1 MNFNGSQAA
10 ISGGVS
16 DPTIETR
23 IQNIDTITT
32 VAGSTNFLG
41 VLNLNGI
48 PVGGT
53 IPQPYVGNFEA
64 GGFVKTGGTISQYL
78 MANGSTLTQ
87 SAVSGNSN
95 FYFYNNDTTITP
107 APLSGQIRYNNA
119 NQSLATI
126 IYINATTSDSVSIE
140 VFFSQ
145 IDVLNDIYLQT
156 KDSSANFIRYNITGV
171 PTIIAGQYISIPILV
186 SGLNYGGTGQTSFG
200 SSTPLLL
207 SFFVNGVE
215 TNQRLSFLED
225 KTQNILNSQTVA
237 DYTEIAGKTGIV
249 NGLKIHTTG
258 IPLGLQSTLIKSASD
273 SDEMP
278 FILPALQAT
287 AGQVLTSISN
297 TGALIWTTPA
307 VTAGMIAATNERW
320 ISTSIGSDTT
330 GTGTLGQPYLTF
342 AKTLIGAQYPLKINI
357 RGTVSENLSLG
368 AVNSNIAIQTNDP
381 TNSQQSINTGTI
393 TTSGAMT
400 RLKMAGFTVN
410 VGIVTAMTFNDS
422 GGRHSFTNMAWNCTN
437 ATSIDFGVNYTNWVN
452 FQSCDFTGC
461 TGSINL
467 RTPLSGTNTAYFYDC
482 GAINLNGGT
491 NWIVYINGST
501 SVMSSTG
508 SFAGTIVQLP
518 LNSFNA
524 VITSQAAFN
533 AISGAGF
540 VGVYINQVVGLTGLT
555 GATFGC
561 AFIYTGAAKVLS
573 LNFLQMAPCIN
584 VFNSSTFTNDSWT
597 KNKNVAGGWIA
608 VDATKTTSLDAAV
621 LGTAL
626 PIGATNASII
636 NMART
641 GVTTSIQGLLNLA
654 TSGVCLSITGSG
666 TITGNIKP
674 TVDLANDIGIVGG
687 RYNAGFIN
695 TVYTNRVDAPT
706 ASTLLIGDNITNAI
720 TIGKGGITNTMPGLL
735 SLTAVGAGL
744 SMGGSCTITGNMHP
758 TTIDVGRVGNQINR
772 WLSSEVKTTS
782 SDEIR
787 VRTGLFNSTLITSGA
802 TSGDIILK
810 LPPVIGAANQVLTTD
825 GLGVSRWDYA
835 TPIGG
840 NFYTSMLQ
848 NTSSSFILN
857 DVEFKCDINNGIQFR
872 KVTGT
877 ALMTGQIAI
886 IWAVSNT
893 FMNYYNTNVSQTYIT
908 NGFSGVS
915 QAGTRFSLTLT
926 DETNNKA
933 YWVDITQ
940 KFITS
945 NYTVKAQYW

>member
-1 MNFNGSQAA
+1 MNFNGGQSAQ
-10 ISGGVS
+10 SGSVI
-16 DPTIETR
+16 DPTIESR
-23 IQNIDTITT
+23 IQNIDTVTT
-32 VAGSTNFLG
+32 ISGSTNFLG

-48 PVGGT
+48 PISGGS

-64 GGFVKTGGTISQYL
+64 GGFVKTGGLISQYL

-126 IYINATTSDSVSIE
+126 LYINATTSDAVSIE

-171 PTIIAGQYISIPILV
+171 PTIIASQYISIPILV

-207 SFFVNGVE
+207 SFFINGVE

-225 KTQNILNSQTVA
+225 KTQNILNSETVA

-258 IPLGLQSTLIKSASD
+258 IPLGLQSTLITSASD

-278 FILPALQAT
+278 FILPVLQAT

-368 AVNSNIAIQTNDP
+368 AVNSNLTIQTNDP

-410 VGIVTAMTFNDS
+410 VGIVTAMTFNDT

-491 NWIVYINGST
+491 NWVVYINGSS

-533 AISGAGF
+533 AISAAGA
-540 VGVYINQVVGLTGLT
+540 YINQVVGLTGLT

-608 VDATKTTSLDAAV
+608 VDATKTTALDAAV
-621 LGTAL
+621 LGAAL

-720 TIGKGGITNTMPGLL
+720 TIGKGGITNTMAGLL
-735 SLTAVGAGL
+735 SLTASGAGL

-835 TPIGG
+835 TPVTG

-848 NTSSSFILN
+848 NASSSFIIN
-857 DVEFKCDINNGIQFR
+857 DVEFQCVTGSGIKFR
-872 KVTGT
+872 RITGSGT
-877 ALMTGQIAI
+877 ALMTGQITI
-886 IWAVSNT
+886 FYGAVGIDHL
-893 FMNYYNTNVSQTYIT
+893 YYNVNVSQTYIT
-908 NGFSGVS
+908 NSYGNIL
-915 QAGTRFSLTLT
+915 APGTRFLLGLV
-926 DETNNKA
+926 DETNNKS
-933 YWVDITQ
+933 YSIEVRQ
-940 KFITS
+940 KSITS
-945 NYTVKAQYW
+945 NYTVRAQYW

>member
-10 ISGGVS
+10 ISGSVI

-32 VAGSTNFLG
+32 VAGITNFLG
-41 VLNLNGI
+41 VLNLNGAPI
-48 PVGGT
+48 SGGSV
-53 IPQPYVGNFEA
+53 PQPYIGNFEA

-126 IYINATTSDSVSIE
+126 LYINATTSDAVSIE

-207 SFFVNGVE
+207 SFFINGVE

-225 KTQNILNSQTVA
+225 KTQNILNSETVQ

-258 IPLGLQSTLIKSASD
+258 IPLGLQSTLITSASD

-278 FILPALQAT
+278 FILPVLQAT
-287 AGQVLTSISN
+287 AGQVLTAIDT

-307 VTAGMIAATNERW
+307 VTSGMIAATNERW

-410 VGIVTAMTFNDS
+410 VGIVTAMTFNDT

-437 ATSIDFGVNYTNWVN
+437 ANSIDFGVNYTNWVN

-467 RTPLSGTNTAYFYDC
+467 RTPTSGTNTAYFYDC
-482 GAINLNGGT
+482 GAINLTGGT
-491 NWIVYINGST
+491 NWVVYINGST
-501 SVMSSTG
+501 SFMTSTG

-524 VITSQAAFN
+524 VITSQAVFN
-533 AISGAGF
+533 AISTTGA
-540 VGVYINQVVGLTGLT
+540 YINQVVGLTGLT

-608 VDATKTTSLDAAV
+608 VDATKTTALDAAV

-626 PIGATNASII
+626 PIGATNAFII
-636 NMART
+636 NMARV

-706 ASTLLIGDNITNAI
+706 ASTLLIGDNITNSI
-720 TIGKGGITNTMPGLL
+720 TIGKGGITNTMAGLL
-735 SLTAVGAGL
+735 NLTAAGAGL
-744 SMGGSCTITGNMHP
+744 SMGASCTITGNMHP
-758 TTIDVGRVGNQINR
+758 TTTDVGLLGNTTNR
-772 WLSSEVKTTS
+772 WLSSEVKTS
-782 SDEIR
+782 NMDNLR
-787 VRTGLFNSTLITSGA
+787 VRNGATNGTLITTAAASA
-802 TSGDIILK
+802 DIVFK
-810 LPPVIGAANQVLTTD
+810 LPSTIGAAFNILQTD
-825 GLGVSRWDYA
+825 GSGNTSWTIA
-835 TPIGG
+835 TSTGGFTNLALNFGSTFVLG
-840 NFYTSMLQ
+840 NFTFKVQTNGL
-848 NTSSSFILN
+848 SFTPLTGSRSITASW
-857 DVEFKCDINNGIQFR
+857 GS
-872 KVTGT
+872 VTG
-877 ALMTGQIAI
+877 GG
-886 IWAVSNT
+886 AVGAFGAVT
-893 FMNYYNTNVSQTYIT
+893 
-908 NGFSGVS
+908 
-915 QAGTRFSLTLT
+915 SLTVVTNPTFLNSPYGAGIVAQSFNIIIS
-926 DETNNKA
+926 DETSGNVYLFDMINRSGLLA
-933 YWVDITQ
+933 C
-940 KFITS
+940 FITGRF
-945 NYTVKAQYW
+945 Y